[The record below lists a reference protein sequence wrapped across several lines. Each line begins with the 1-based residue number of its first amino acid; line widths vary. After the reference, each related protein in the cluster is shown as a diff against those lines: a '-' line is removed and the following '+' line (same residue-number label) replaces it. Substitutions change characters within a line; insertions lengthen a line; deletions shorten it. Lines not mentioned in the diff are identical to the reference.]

1 MEKSESVNKRKNNF
15 QNWVK
20 IMEFEKKKVV
30 KILVIDDLE
39 VNVIILEEIIQN
51 MGYEALTATSVKEAL
66 ELMQNE
72 KALPQVILTDISMPD
87 IDGYEFCAILKRDPY
102 TKDIPLIFISAM
114 DSSADKNKGFELGA
128 VDYIA
133 KPFERAEVEKR
144 INTHLKLYTLQ
155 RDLEENNKRLSLVVT
170 KQMEKLRIEQKNI
183 MLALARLI
191 ENKECVSGN
200 HHSNIAYNSR
210 ILAQAMQMSPSYEQ
224 LMTENFIDTI
234 ESAAGLHDIGKI
246 LIPDAILLKKGPL
259 TGDEFEIM
267 KTHSELG
274 AKTLMDIYEGME
286 RNEFIEMAIE
296 IAYYHHEN
304 WNGTGYPR
312 QLNGIEIPLS
322 ARIVRVI
329 DVFDSML
336 SERAYRKAYPLEE
349 VLKFIEN
356 GAGANFDPV
365 IVEIFLKIY
374 RNFKIGRDS
383 DK

>member
-1 MEKSESVNKRKNNF
+1 
-15 QNWVK
+15 
-20 IMEFEKKKVV
+20 MEFEKKKEV
-30 KILVIDDLE
+30 KILIVDDVE

-72 KALPQVILTDISMPD
+72 KKLPQVILTDISMPD
-87 IDGYEFCAILKRDPY
+87 IDGYEFCAILKREPY
-102 TKDIPLIFISAM
+102 TKDIPVIFISAM
-114 DSSADKNKGFELGA
+114 DSSADMSKGFELGA

-144 INTHLKLYTLQ
+144 IDTHLKLYILQ

-191 ENKECVSGN
+191 ENKECASGN
-200 HHSNIAYNSR
+200 HYSNIAYNSR
-210 ILAQAMQMSPSYEQ
+210 ILAQAMQMSPTYEQ
-224 LMTENFIDTI
+224 VMTENFIDTI

-246 LIPDAILLKKGPL
+246 MIPDSIILKKGPL
-259 TGDEFEIM
+259 TEDECKIM
-267 KTHSELG
+267 RTHSELG
-274 AKTLMDIYEGME
+274 AQTLMDIYEGME
-286 RNEFIEMAIE
+286 RNEFIDMAID
-296 IAYYHHEN
+296 IAYFHHEN
-304 WNGTGYPR
+304 WDGTGYPK
-312 QLNGIEIPLS
+312 QLNGLDIPLA
-322 ARIVRVI
+322 ARIVRVV

-336 SERAYRKAYPLEE
+336 SERAYRDAYTLDC

-356 GAGANFDPV
+356 EAGASFDPE

-374 RNFKIGRDS
+374 RNFRVEYDS